1 MMRSSPSFLEH
12 ALVAV
17 EAQLQEL
24 SAALLAP
31 DPFALQTCSEQ
42 MRQVAIDFVAA
53 LGGLQGQVLSEPLQ
67 RRIQQIH
74 ATLSIHRDSLARL
87 AAVADRLAEVLLPP
101 ADSAPTYAPG
111 LGFSAGVPVAARI
124 YSAAG

>member
-1 MMRSSPSFLEH
+1 MMPSSPSFLEQ
-12 ALVAV
+12 ALAAV

-24 SAALLAP
+24 SAALLTP

-42 MRQVAIDFVAA
+42 MRHVAINFVAA
-53 LGGLQGQVLSEPLQ
+53 LDGLQSRALTAPLQ

-87 AAVADRLAEVLLPP
+87 AAVADRQAEVLLPP
-101 ADSAPTYAPG
+101 VESAPTYAPG
-111 LGFSAGVPVAARI
+111 MGFSAGTPVAARI